1 MPQPDHCSTNSNLS
15 VLPSQREEGEREI
28 QHEVKRL
35 RSQVS
40 RMKAERAEMTS
51 VVGELTSAVT
61 AMTPRRSEETQ
72 QKQARE
78 MTQTQ
83 SEEVRQLFVGE
94 SAAGEAKLSSPDGS
108 ADALAAGE
116 GHHNGQ
122 LPTMAEEK
130 ADAILQLETRLSE
143 TKDEVARL
151 KQALAAA

>member
-1 MPQPDHCSTNSNLS
+1 
-15 VLPSQREEGEREI
+15 
-28 QHEVKRL
+28 
-35 RSQVS
+35 
-40 RMKAERAEMTS
+40 MKAERAEMTS

-151 KQALAAA
+151 KQAPGSVARGNPAAERDKCRA